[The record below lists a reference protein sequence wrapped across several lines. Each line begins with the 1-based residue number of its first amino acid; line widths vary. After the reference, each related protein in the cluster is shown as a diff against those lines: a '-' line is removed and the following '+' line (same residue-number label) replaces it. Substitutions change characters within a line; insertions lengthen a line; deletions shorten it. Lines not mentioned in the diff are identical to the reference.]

1 VTHAH
6 EQSSLRHQILLLF
19 LLLSEVSYLVL
30 CSAATHKVKSANLMW
45 VSLGLM
51 SHLSSA
57 DTHGL
62 RALSGQEQPFQPLG
76 VHPSHPQGYIAG
88 TLGLQGSDVAPPFA
102 MIRLV
107 LGEIAHCQAVHVL

>member
-1 VTHAH
+1 
-6 EQSSLRHQILLLF
+6 
-19 LLLSEVSYLVL
+19 
-30 CSAATHKVKSANLMW
+30 
-45 VSLGLM
+45 M

-57 DTHGL
+57 DTHRLG
-62 RALSGQEQPFQPLG
+62 ALSGQEQPFQPLG

-107 LGEIAHCQAVHVL
+107 LSEIAHCQAVHVL